1 MVTETKERTEVNL
14 NYQANIKNIVAAQA
28 IVKRAE
34 AVLKKYY
41 EDLEARLE
49 ASFLQGRKEEPAPP
63 ETFGDEGYKG
73 QSGQGNEVLDMLE
86 YILEETW
93 KEEKEAHSDEK
104 NAQHEYEDSMTELK
118 KEESDL
124 QKQIAKL
131 EKTKTEKEDE
141 KLKKEEELAKTEA
154 EKKRLK
160 EYLASIKEGCD
171 FITENYED
179 REKNR

>member
-14 NYQANIKNIVAAQA
+14 AYQANIKNLVTAAS
-28 IVKRAE
+28 IVKRAQ

-49 ASFLQGRKEEPAPP
+49 ASLLQKSKEEPAPP

-86 YILEETW
+86 FILEETW
-93 KEEKEAHSDEK
+93 KEEKEAHADENK
-104 NAQHEYEDSMTELK
+104 AQHDYEDSMTELK

-131 EKTKTEKEDE
+131 EKTKCEKEDE
-141 KLKKEEELAKTEA
+141 KLKKEEELAKTE
-154 EKKRLK
+154 
-160 EYLASIKEGCD
+160 
-171 FITENYED
+171 
-179 REKNR
+179 